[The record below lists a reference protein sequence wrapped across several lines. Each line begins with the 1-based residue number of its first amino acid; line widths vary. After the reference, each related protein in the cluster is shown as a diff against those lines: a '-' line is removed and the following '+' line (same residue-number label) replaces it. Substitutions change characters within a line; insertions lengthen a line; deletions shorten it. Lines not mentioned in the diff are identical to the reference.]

1 MHQNFKLYRKA
12 TKNEKK
18 KRKEKKKK
26 EEGLMELAQSV
37 GTNAWFIFWSMLPNL
52 KNVDNC
58 EVIIYLSGSY
68 KKKIVFLY
76 DIHLKLIEFLCVIIS
91 FLLFSNLLHH

>member
-1 MHQNFKLYRKA
+1 MELAPIGWDQCYIGRLPK
-12 TKNEKK
+12 TEKK

-58 EVIIYLSGSY
+58 EVIIYLFGSY
-68 KKKIVFLY
+68 K
-76 DIHLKLIEFLCVIIS
+76 
-91 FLLFSNLLHH
+91 